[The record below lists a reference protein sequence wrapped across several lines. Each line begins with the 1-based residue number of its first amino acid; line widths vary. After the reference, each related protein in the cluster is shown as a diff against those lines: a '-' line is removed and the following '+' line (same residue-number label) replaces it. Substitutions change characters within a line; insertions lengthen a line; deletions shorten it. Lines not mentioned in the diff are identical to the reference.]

1 MFKLIRTSY
10 LSLHSIRRVPTI
22 TSRMASSS
30 STSRSSPPNSTTSDP
45 LDPLSLSQKATQLV
59 YGPLPVVVDQSAYA
73 YANWNPPSS
82 PGAGGHLGRYLWT
95 DAFGLLNLITLSRE
109 LSNPGYL
116 TLARNL
122 VRSVHQTL
130 GRTRD
135 QKSLLPLATDS
146 SPLKGGL
153 RIGKMD
159 ECGSDGDGQYHHY
172 LTIWMF
178 ALNRLSLATGEKEW
192 NRMAIEL
199 AGGIHPYFVF
209 RRENGTKRMVWKVSM
224 DLKKV
229 LVPSEGHL
237 DAATGYVVYSL
248 LKRTAEGFG
257 EENTGRLL
265 DDEINDYKEIMAG
278 EGKLSVSADPLDLG
292 MGLWMCHF
300 FCGEEGWARKMGEES
315 LDVARKLLDEKGPL
329 MKRDAARRLAFR
341 EFGSCLGLRCYGMA
355 GDDELEGK
363 VRGVL
368 KFWER
373 YLDGETEDL
382 EDLRPISLVMFASA
396 LIPGAFRDGYLEPVQ
411 V

>member
-1 MFKLIRTSY
+1 
-10 LSLHSIRRVPTI
+10 
-22 TSRMASSS
+22 MASSS
-30 STSRSSPPNSTTSDP
+30 TSTPKPTSHS
-45 LDPLSLSQKATQLV
+45 LSLFQKATQQV
-59 YGPLPVVVDQSAYA
+59 YGPLPVAADQPAYA

-95 DAFGLLNLITLSRE
+95 DAFGLLNLIALSRE

-116 TLARNL
+116 TLAKSLART
-122 VRSVHQTL
+122 VHQIL

-135 QKSLLPLATDS
+135 QESRLPLATDS

-153 RIGKMD
+153 RIGKVD

-172 LTIWMF
+172 LTLWMF

-192 NRMAIEL
+192 NGMAIEL
-199 AGGIHPYFVF
+199 ARGIHPYFVF
-209 RRENGTKRMVWKVSM
+209 RRENGSTRMVWKVSM

-257 EENTGRLL
+257 ESSTEEGLL
-265 DDEINDYKEIMAG
+265 DDEINDYKEIMMAG

-329 MKRDAARRLAFR
+329 MKRDASRRLAFR
-341 EFGSCLGLRCYGMA
+341 EFGTCLGVRCYGMA

-396 LIPGAFRDGYLEPVQ
+396 LIPGAFRDGYLEHVQ